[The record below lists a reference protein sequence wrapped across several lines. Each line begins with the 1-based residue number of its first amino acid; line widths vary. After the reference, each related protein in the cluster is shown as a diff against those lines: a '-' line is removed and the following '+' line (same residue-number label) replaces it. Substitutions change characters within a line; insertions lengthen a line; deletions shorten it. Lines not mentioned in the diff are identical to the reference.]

1 MNLWQRNQGKK
12 NKINKSDVKISLMPK
27 PRDPYT
33 QPQACNFPFNHNTS
47 FHIHFSNPSKIKLF
61 AMFKKAKKK
70 EKERKDIRGKERGNS
85 ATTSGGDAG
94 EKHCQP
100 QWCRCKQKLDWA

>member
-1 MNLWQRNQGKK
+1 
-12 NKINKSDVKISLMPK
+12 MPK

-70 EKERKDIRGKERGNS
+70 KKKRKKKKRKDIRGKERGNS
-85 ATTSGGDAG
+85 ATMSGGDAG

-100 QWCRCKQKLDWA
+100 RGAGASRSLIGLERERL